1 MIRITTLGMAS
12 LLGACAPA
20 APAAGGAP
28 APQPGPAM
36 ATATVLFTRPN
47 DTLAFNDSTRSAL
60 LPSAAAIRW
69 RLEPAGLGAL
79 SALGDSLLVSRE
91 PAVIDLAST
100 SERFIV
106 TPLRWDLTYVL
117 IARAPTDV
125 LPAESSGVDQVRR
138 DLASN
143 AVQVAARPAA
153 SLYWWV
159 DQVPCDSSIAAAS
172 IIRPAVGYPDDDAT
186 AGEIASRLAAISA
199 GGADRMIAVPL
210 AARELGF
217 ALADGRLAGI
227 VLPIGTA
234 PGSALPSSLACGA
247 TLTPL
252 IDVRAHLI
260 HRVLP

>member
-1 MIRITTLGMAS
+1 MFRLASLGLLP
-12 LLGACAPA
+12 LLGACASATPGGGTPTPA
-20 APAAGGAP
+20 ATPAE
-28 APQPGPAM
+28 
-36 ATATVLFTRPN
+36 ATATILVTRAN
-47 DTLAFNDSTRSAL
+47 DTLSFNDSTRSAL
-60 LPSAAAIRW
+60 LPSATTIQW
-69 RLEPAGLGAL
+69 RIEPAGLGAL

-91 PAVIDLAST
+91 PEVIDLASA

-117 IARAPTDV
+117 VARAPTDV
-125 LPAESSGVDQVRR
+125 LPAESSGIDQVRR

-143 AVQVAARPAA
+143 AVQTSARPAA
-153 SLYWWV
+153 LMYWWAN
-159 DQVPCDSSIAAAS
+159 QVPCDSSIAPAGV
-172 IIRPAVGYPDDDAT
+172 IRPAVGYPDDDAT
-186 AGEIASRLAAISA
+186 AGQIAARLVAISSS
-199 GGADRMIAVPL
+199 GADRLIAVPL

-227 VLPIGTA
+227 VIPIGTA
-234 PGSALPSSLACGA
+234 PGSALPSSLACSA